1 MGSLNDL
8 KNANDDVFMNVISKL
23 FVEKMY
29 KKHKKIK
36 KKSFIPFAAQCINF
50 DFLFSSFMIIP
61 TRFDEKKIIKEL
73 MQSTAMTLGAS
84 WFVVSKEWWDKW
96 CLYTGYNE
104 DDETTKTKG
113 NDASDNVMESATNRN
128 MRPIKITNRELL
140 HE

>member
-1 MGSLNDL
+1 MG

-29 KKHKKIK
+29 KK
-36 KKSFIPFAAQCINF
+36 SFIPFAAQCIDF

-61 TRFDEKKIIKEL
+61 TRYDEKKIIKKL

-104 DDETTKTKG
+104 NETDNDNDTDTTKG
-113 NDASDNVMESATNRN
+113 QNSE
-128 MRPIKITNRELL
+128 
-140 HE
+140 

>member
-1 MGSLNDL
+1 
-8 KNANDDVFMNVISKL
+8 
-23 FVEKMY
+23 MY

-84 WFVVSKEWWDKW
+84 WFVVNKEWWDKW
-96 CLYTGYNE
+96 CAYTGYNE
-104 DDETTKTKG
+104 DVTTAKLE
-113 NDASDNVMESATNRN
+113 DATITNRN
-128 MRPIKITNRELL
+128 MRPIKISNRELL
-140 HE
+140 HEDSYFHIL